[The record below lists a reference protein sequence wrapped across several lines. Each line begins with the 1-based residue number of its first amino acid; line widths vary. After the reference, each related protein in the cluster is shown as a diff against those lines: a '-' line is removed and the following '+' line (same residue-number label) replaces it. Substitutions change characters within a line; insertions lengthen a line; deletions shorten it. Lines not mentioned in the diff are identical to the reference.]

1 MPGKSHIINYQQIH
15 PLDDGLWGDGGPWV
29 QSGVKVKPVAG
40 RLNHSCYGE
49 LELSSWSNQLRHV
62 GQSGSHT
69 EESDVETRGR
79 KRGREKEGGRKRES
93 GSKRV
98 QKRKTVREEKR
109 EVIKKIIKQDEIRN
123 ISSNKEYT
131 NSEGGLDG
139 GGGLDLNVLH
149 NQFCLI
155 YFSFFNLSFN
165 IWLYD
170 IVKICVRTV
179 FMTTIWLFFTMLY
192 IYAIY

>member
-1 MPGKSHIINYQQIH
+1 M
-15 PLDDGLWGDGGPWV
+15 
-29 QSGVKVKPVAG
+29 KVKPVAG

-62 GQSGSHT
+62 GHSGSHT

-79 KRGREKEGGRKRES
+79 KRGREKEGGRRERAS

-109 EVIKKIIKQDEIRN
+109 EVVKKIIKQDEIRN

-131 NSEGGLDG
+131 NSEGG

-155 YFSFFNLSFN
+155 YFFPSF
-165 IWLYD
+165 I
-170 IVKICVRTV
+170 
-179 FMTTIWLFFTMLY
+179 
-192 IYAIY
+192 

>member
-1 MPGKSHIINYQQIH
+1 M
-15 PLDDGLWGDGGPWV
+15 
-29 QSGVKVKPVAG
+29 KVKPVAG

-79 KRGREKEGGRKRES
+79 KRGREKEGGRKRERES

-109 EVIKKIIKQDEIRN
+109 EVVKKIIKQDEIRN

-131 NSEGGLDG
+131 NSEGGG

-155 YFSFFNLSFN
+155 YFSIFHLTYGYM
-165 IWLYD
+165 ILLKYM
-170 IVKICVRTV
+170 VLA
-179 FMTTIWLFFTMLY
+179 LFS
-192 IYAIY
+192 